1 VVTAPP
7 MRLVAYRDCSELLAS
22 LRTATEQRVGPYG
35 LTGGGRDV
43 MFKRGPGPVPLAAAA
58 SKDAPAHSETNVHE
72 AGVDEPDQVKTDGNR
87 IILTSNGTLFVVD
100 AATRKVTS
108 KLRLPAGFEA
118 RSDLMLSG
126 DRVLVLGQGI
136 IGLNGVRKIMPGGFV
151 PSQEIRILQV
161 DLGSGTPKI
170 TGELSSAGGLVDA
183 RQVGSVVRVVVR
195 TEPNITFPERDWS
208 RTKNWEKEEKAATAA
223 NKAVVRKAPLESW
236 QPTFTVTTGGVEQ
249 RHQVPCEQI
258 SRPENSDQISM
269 LSVLTVDLAK
279 GISDPQPVSVVADGQ
294 TVYGTGNSLYVTGT
308 PWERGPEI
316 WSRTFVPKPLSTEI
330 HKFDVSGS
338 GRPRYVASG
347 SVPGSLL
354 NQYSLS
360 EYGGNLRVAITAD
373 AVGGAGKGTDSTVYV
388 LAPEGPRLTQIGKV
402 GGLGRKEQIYSVRFV
417 GPKGYVVTFRQVDP
431 LYVLDLNDPKAPR
444 VTGELKITGYSA
456 YLHPAGDG
464 RILGVGQEADAQ
476 GHRLGAQIS
485 LFDVSGEPKR
495 LSQLRLPRFFDT
507 QTEWDQHAFLYWPAT
522 GLTVIPMYTAG
533 GRGEALVLS
542 VTAAGVRKIGTVVHP
557 VVDQMSSDL
566 DRALLIGDTLW
577 TVSDSGLKASD
588 PVTLKDRA
596 WLPLT

>member
-1 VVTAPP
+1 

-35 LTGGGRDV
+35 LDGGRREV
-43 MFKRGPGPVPLAAAA
+43 MFKTPTPLAAGAV
-58 SKDAPAHSETNVHE
+58 KDAPAHSETNVHE
-72 AGVDEPDQVKTDGNR
+72 AGVDEPDQVKTDGKR
-87 IILTSNGTLFVVD
+87 IILASNGTLFVVD

-108 KLRLPAGFEA
+108 KLRLPAGFEG
-118 RSDLMLSG
+118 RSDLMISG
-126 DRVLVLGQGI
+126 DKVLVMGNGA
-136 IGLNGVRKIMPGGFV
+136 IGLTGIRKMTPGGFV
-151 PSQEIRILQV
+151 PSQNTRILQV
-161 DLGSGTPKI
+161 DLGSGSPKI
-170 TGELSSAGGLVDA
+170 TGELSAVGDLVDA

-195 TEPNITFPERDWS
+195 TQPNIKFPERDWS
-208 RTKNWEKEEKAATAA
+208 RTKNWEKDERAATVA

-249 RHQVPCEQI
+249 KHQVPCEQI
-258 SRPENSDQISM
+258 SRPKDSDQISM
-269 LSVLTVDLAK
+269 LSVLTVDLAQ
-279 GISDPQPVSVVADGQ
+279 GIGDPQPVSVVADGE
-294 TVYGTGNSLYVTGT
+294 TVYGTGGSLYITGT
-308 PWERGPEI
+308 PWERWPEV
-316 WSRTFVPKPLSTEI
+316 WSRAFVPKPLATEI
-330 HKFDVSGS
+330 HKFDVSGT

-360 EYGGNLRVAITAD
+360 EYGGNLRVATT
-373 AVGGAGKGTDSTVYV
+373 AGKDSSVYV
-388 LAPEGPRLTQIGKV
+388 LAPEGPQLTQIGKV
-402 GGLGRKEQIYSVRFV
+402 GGLGKKEQIYSVRFV

-495 LSQLRLPRFFDT
+495 LSQLRLPEVSDT
-507 QTEWDQHAFLYWPAT
+507 QTEGDQHAFLYWPAT
-522 GLTVIPMYTAG
+522 GLTVIPVYTEDG
-533 GRGEALVLS
+533 QSRALVLT
-542 VTAAGVRKIGTVVHP
+542 VKADGVRKIGTISHP
-557 VVDQMSSDL
+557 SDSSL

-577 TVSDSGLKASD
+577 TVSDTGIKASD
-588 PVTLKDRA
+588 PVTLKDQA

>member
-1 VVTAPP
+1 
-7 MRLVAYRDCSELLAS
+7 MRLVAYRDCSELLVS

-35 LTGGGRDV
+35 LNGEQR
-43 MFKRGPGPVPLAAAA
+43 MFKQAMPSAAAVA
-58 SKDAPAHSETNVHE
+58 EDAPAHSETNVHE
-72 AGVDEPDQVKTDGNR
+72 AGVDEPDQVKTDGKR

-108 KLRLPAGFEA
+108 RLRLPADFEA
-118 RSDLMLSG
+118 QSDLMLNG
-126 DRVLVLGQGI
+126 DRVLVLGQGFS
-136 IGLNGVRKIMPGGFV
+136 GPTGKMMPGSFA

-161 DLGSGTPKI
+161 DLGSGTPRI
-170 TGELSSAGGLVDA
+170 TGELSATGRLVDA
-183 RQVGSVVRVVVR
+183 RQVGSVIRLVTR
-195 TEPNITFPERDWS
+195 TQPNITFPERDWS
-208 RTKNWEKEEKAATAA
+208 RTKDFEKDERAATAA
-223 NKAVVRKAPLESW
+223 NKAVVRKAALESW

-249 RHQVPCEQI
+249 KHQVPCEQI
-258 SRPENSDQISM
+258 SRPKDSDQISM

-279 GISDPQPVSVVADGQ
+279 GIGDPQPVSVVADGE
-294 TVYGTGNSLYVTGT
+294 TVYGTGGSLYVTGT
-308 PWERGPEI
+308 PWEQWPEV

-347 SVPGSLL
+347 AVPGSLL

-360 EYGGNLRVAITAD
+360 EYGGNLRVATTEA
-373 AVGGAGKGTDSTVYV
+373 KDSSVYV
-388 LAPEGPRLTQIGKV
+388 LAPDGPRLAQISKV
-402 GGLGRKEQIYSVRFV
+402 GGLGKNERIYSVRFV

-464 RILGVGQEADAQ
+464 RILGVGQEADGQ
-476 GHRLGAQIS
+476 GRRLGAQVS
-485 LFDVSGEPKR
+485 LFDVSGDPKR
-495 LSQLRLPRFFDT
+495 LSRLYLPKVFDT
-507 QTEWDQHAFLYWPAT
+507 QTAWDQHAFLYWPAT
-522 GLTVIPMYTAG
+522 GLTVIPMYTEDG
-533 GRGEALVLS
+533 QGEALVLS
-542 VTAAGVRKIGTVVHP
+542 VTADGVRKVGTIAHP
-557 VVDQMSSDL
+557 DVRRMSSTL
-566 DRALLIGDTLW
+566 DRAMIIGDTLW
-577 TVSDSGLKASD
+577 TVSASGLKASD